1 MRLSEILT
9 ESAKNY
15 PEKRAVGYLGRSLT
29 YAELLKS
36 VSRTANAL
44 WNAGVRP
51 GDSVCIICRNGLQYI
66 EAMFAISF
74 VGAAPA
80 LINTRMAPIAICQ
93 MVEQTGA
100 KLAFV
105 SNTESA
111 TYAKLQDTFGE
122 RLKIVLTAHDPA
134 LPSNYDSFVSGQ
146 SDRFDPVETSPNTIA
161 VIMFTSGTTG
171 KAKGVAISDAAVRHR
186 LEHVAESE
194 LWHEDDVFLCVAPLC
209 HAISISVTVLLSVGG
224 TLLLCPPEYVRDI
237 HKVLDII
244 ESEHV
249 TCTALV
255 PTVVNRLVTYMEDNG
270 LKNSCVKI
278 VHYGGSPMSQELLDR
293 CGKVFDCR
301 FNQGYGMTETYGTV
315 VRLHPEDHYD
325 GRHLSSVGRPEPGN
339 ELKIIGED
347 GKPVPQGVTGEV
359 CVKTPSVMTCYIG
372 MPERT
377 AEVIRG
383 GWYHTG
389 DMGYLDG
396 DGFLFLSGRK
406 SDMIITGGE
415 NVYPQEVENCILQL
429 DAVNAVCVCGIED
442 PVWGEIIAAAVVKK
456 PGMEIDEKTILDH
469 CGEMLGRYKRPKR
482 LLFVDAIP
490 MTGTDKADRAAVKAL
505 FTAKQQ

>member
-1 MRLSEILT
+1 MRLSEILI
-9 ESAKNY
+9 ESARNY
-15 PEKRAVGYLGRSLT
+15 PEKRAVEYLGQSLT
-29 YAELLKS
+29 YAELLKN

-51 GDSVCIICRNGLQYI
+51 GENVCIICRNGLQYI

-111 TYAKLQDTFGE
+111 TLARLEDTFGD
-122 RLKIVLTAHDPA
+122 RLRIVLTAHDPS
-134 LPSNYDSFVSGQ
+134 LPSNFDAFVAGQ
-146 SDRFDPVETSPNTIA
+146 RDCFEPIETSPDATA

-171 KAKGVAISDAAVRHR
+171 KAKGVAISDSAVRNR
-186 LEHVAESE
+186 LAHVSDSD

-209 HAISISVTVLLSVGG
+209 HAISISVMVLLNEGG

-244 ESEHV
+244 ENEKV

-255 PTVVNRLVTYMEDNG
+255 PTVVNRLVTYMEENG
-270 LKNSCVKI
+270 LKNTCVKI

-293 CGKVFDCR
+293 CGKVFSCR

-315 VRLHPEDHYD
+315 VRLKPEDHYD
-325 GRHLSSVGRPEPGN
+325 GKHLSSVGRPEPGN
-339 ELKIIGED
+339 ELKIIDEEGNTL
-347 GKPVPQGVTGEV
+347 PQGQVGEV

-377 AEVIRG
+377 AEVLKD

-396 DGFLFLSGRK
+396 DGFLFLKDRK

-429 DAVNAVCVCGIED
+429 KDDVEAVCVCGIED
-442 PVWGEIIAAAVVKK
+442 RIWGEIIAAAVVKK
-456 PGMEIDEKTILDH
+456 PGSSIDEKTILDH
-469 CGEMLGRYKRPKR
+469 CGEYLGRYKRPKR

-490 MTGTDKADRAAVKAL
+490 TTAVGKIDRSAVKTL
-505 FTAKQQ
+505 FKS